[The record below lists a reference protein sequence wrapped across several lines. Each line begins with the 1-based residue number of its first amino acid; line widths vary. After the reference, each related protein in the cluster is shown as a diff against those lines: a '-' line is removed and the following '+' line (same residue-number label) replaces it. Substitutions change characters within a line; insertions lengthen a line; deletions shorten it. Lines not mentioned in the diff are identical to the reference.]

1 MFGVICQTLAD
12 SFGVAVWHF
21 VLSLDL
27 LFVLGSPSI
36 AAGLKLENMPEEFGS
51 ISNVSKKIN
60 SNRCSVDFL
69 VAFLKACGCRL
80 VIESQDGT
88 RTPVN
93 PEDVPPLVLGKR
105 RVGTGRPKKGK

>member
-1 MFGVICQTLAD
+1 MISDKLK
-12 SFGVAVWHF
+12 AVQ
-21 VLSLDL
+21 
-27 LFVLGSPSI
+27 I

-80 VIESQDGT
+80 VIESEDGT
-88 RTPVN
+88 RTPIN
-93 PEDVPPLVLGKR
+93 TNDVPPLVLGKR
-105 RVGTGRPKKGK
+105 RVGAGRPKKDR

>member
-1 MFGVICQTLAD
+1 MISDKLK
-12 SFGVAVWHF
+12 AVQ
-21 VLSLDL
+21 
-27 LFVLGSPSI
+27 I

-69 VAFLKACGCRL
+69 VAFLKACDCRL

>member
-1 MFGVICQTLAD
+1 MFDNKLTKLYTIMEDGEGGLKMISDKLK
-12 SFGVAVWHF
+12 AVQ
-21 VLSLDL
+21 
-27 LFVLGSPSI
+27 I

-51 ISNVSKKIN
+51 VSNISKKIN

-80 VIESQDGT
+80 VIESEDGT

-105 RVGTGRPKKGK
+105 RVGTGRPRKGK